1 MCWAALARR
10 PGKDLNDERSMSA
23 REIAQVYMRREK
35 MHQETKAGKTLSAVE
50 KAIIKHWLSKTG
62 LGMAV
67 GFDDSTS
74 PQRGRRHR
82 PGLSPKARWR
92 MLQRAGSARV
102 RKAWQLRKAQL
113 HNGEITKE
121 EDMEWTL
128 GRPNTV
134 DDRGRHKPS
143 KT

>member
-1 MCWAALARR
+1 MVDDTDPDYPKKRVGVCFNALV
-10 PGKDLNDERSMSA
+10 L
-23 REIAQVYMRREK
+23 Q
-35 MHQETKAGKTLSAVE
+35 
-50 KAIIKHWLSKTG
+50 
-62 LGMAV
+62 
-67 GFDDSTS
+67 GF
-74 PQRGRRHR
+74 
-82 PGLSPKARWR
+82 
-92 MLQRAGSARV
+92 